1 MQCVCYSL
9 CQKCL
14 TRALSVP
21 SFSFVTLLVCRTNDG
36 INPGADHLDL
46 FNKAVQFSNIIA
58 LDDTKPHTLPPG
70 WIVFRVHESKVTAKN
85 L

>member
-9 CQKCL
+9 CQKFL
-14 TRALSVP
+14 TRALAVP

-36 INPGADHLDL
+36 IDPGADHLDL
-46 FNKAVQFSNIIA
+46 FNKVVQFSNIFA

-70 WIVFRVHESKVTAKN
+70 WMVFRVHESKVKSKN